1 MWSIHEVRDRHSVG
15 LTMVFRPSHLDIVC
29 EPGEAVHDAL
39 PGVAVDHVIVACHN
53 NNIQGFWVDFLHIVK
68 PESMG
73 KGIYSGTWYGD
84 IVAVHDIPII
94 LLGGIVAWRSVELV
108 ESTVSDNEL
117 DPGVRIG
124 KVAGLAGGT
133 QVSAVGL
140 FHTCQLSQPEAGE
153 VPVIYGDLGLWVG
166 LGVGADMAA
175 PCSTLAR
182 GSDLMNTL
190 GRLVSM
196 PGLLSVILERLVVL
210 ALVSVVGDCC
220 CCASTVT
227 RLSVGCVAVGGMS
240 AALVPV
246 HYGDLYRQS

>member
-29 EPGEAVHDAL
+29 EPSEAVHDAL
-39 PGVAVDHVIVACHN
+39 PRVAVDHVIVACHN

-84 IVAVHDIPII
+84 VVAVHDIPII

-153 VPVIYGDLGLWVG
+153 VPVIYGDLGQRVG

-196 PGLLSVILERLVVL
+196 PGGCLSSWRGWY
-210 ALVSVVGDCC
+210 LVSVVGDCC
-220 CCASTVT
+220 CCASTAT

>member
-1 MWSIHEVRDRHSVG
+1 M
-15 LTMVFRPSHLDIVC
+15 
-29 EPGEAVHDAL
+29 
-39 PGVAVDHVIVACHN
+39 
-53 NNIQGFWVDFLHIVK
+53 
-68 PESMG
+68 
-73 KGIYSGTWYGD
+73 
-84 IVAVHDIPII
+84 
-94 LLGGIVAWRSVELV
+94 
-108 ESTVSDNEL
+108 
-117 DPGVRIG
+117 
-124 KVAGLAGGT
+124 
-133 QVSAVGL
+133 
-140 FHTCQLSQPEAGE
+140 
-153 VPVIYGDLGLWVG
+153 IYGDLGQRVG

-196 PGLLSVILERLVVL
+196 PGLLPVILERLVVL

-220 CCASTVT
+220 CCASTAT